1 MGSVVMIRSICCSC
15 STARPRSWR
24 GKLPSLRSRITSD
37 HRPAEAVRRCRAR
50 RIFEHDAEVTQAIEA
65 VPQNHVV
72 GAPRPEP
79 GGSSSMDPMV
89 LRALSVFERN
99 VAMYVQRPDR
109 VRELQAGLTAAQSEA
124 LMAALVDC
132 YPLAVLH
139 QGLERQKSGDAPLDI
154 AAHILSPQ
162 SSQASESFNEAKVA
176 ELFRRL
182 LGDFEA
188 FKQTPHAYEGWL
200 AGCTR
205 RERKMIESLVSA
217 FWDYNQWA
225 PHAMGTAGLPFNTA
239 ARQHT

>member
-1 MGSVVMIRSICCSC
+1 VRYVQ
-15 STARPRSWR
+15 RP
-24 GKLPSLRSRITSD
+24 LPSRHALSARSKK
-37 HRPAEAVRRCRAR
+37 AVPGCRL
-50 RIFEHDAEVTQAIEA
+50 FEHDEEVRQAIGE

-72 GAPRPEP
+72 GAPRPEGGGGGGA
-79 GGSSSMDPMV
+79 GGSGSMDPMV

-109 VRELQAGLTAAQSEA
+109 VRELQAGLTAGQAEA

-217 FWDYNQWA
+217 FWDWPYGAISMGGNGGGGGMGI
-225 PHAMGTAGLPFNTA
+225 PIAMPQ
-239 ARQHT
+239 QHT

>member
-1 MGSVVMIRSICCSC
+1 MTR
-15 STARPRSWR
+15 
-24 GKLPSLRSRITSD
+24 
-37 HRPAEAVRRCRAR
+37 
-50 RIFEHDAEVTQAIEA
+50 AIEA

-79 GGSSSMDPMV
+79 GGTRGGSGSMDPMV

-217 FWDYNQWA
+217 FWDYKEWA
-225 PHAMGTAGLPFNTA
+225 PHAARTAGQPAVPMHGAPFSA
-239 ARQHT
+239 GARQHT